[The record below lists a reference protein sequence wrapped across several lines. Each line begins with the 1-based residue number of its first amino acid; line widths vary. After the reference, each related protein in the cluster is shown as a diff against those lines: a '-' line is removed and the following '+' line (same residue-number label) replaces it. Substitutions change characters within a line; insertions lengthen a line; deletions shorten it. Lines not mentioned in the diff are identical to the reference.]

1 MAISLQMYTD
11 AMVNEMRINTR
22 IEAVKA
28 SGIPLMMVMLVFFVL
43 LSDMSGDRRD
53 LKDFGRM
60 EMTRQWYTWKDSEQD
75 CYISCFFPSKHGG
88 ETPLFSSFIH
98 FLSIVYC
105 LLFITLGQR
114 VRCARQVTLDNYS
127 RLELPDTAL

>member
-43 LSDMSGDRRD
+43 FSDMSGDRRD

-75 CYISCFFPSKHGG
+75 CYISCFFPSKHGRG
-88 ETPLFSSFIH
+88 KHRYSVHSLFIH
-98 FLSIVYC
+98 SFLVYCLLSIVYHTWSKGSMC
-105 LLFITLGQR
+105 KTSNSG
-114 VRCARQVTLDNYS
+114 
-127 RLELPDTAL
+127 